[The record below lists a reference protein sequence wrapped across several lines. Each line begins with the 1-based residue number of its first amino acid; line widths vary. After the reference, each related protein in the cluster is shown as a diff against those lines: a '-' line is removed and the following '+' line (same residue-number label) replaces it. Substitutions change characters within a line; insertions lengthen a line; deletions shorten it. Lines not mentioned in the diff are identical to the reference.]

1 MPDIVKRGYMPS
13 DEKEF
18 IDQIEKL
25 RGAGEELYYLINRAC
40 QDFCSKTLNSS
51 AEPVQPDQ
59 IHVAFLCRIH
69 I

>member
-25 RGAGEELYYLINRAC
+25 RGAGEELYYLINRGY
-40 QDFCSKTLNSS
+40 
-51 AEPVQPDQ
+51 Q
-59 IHVAFLCRIH
+59 IKPESNFVGNHHLLSERQRLILYRLLD
-69 I
+69 IT